1 VLAVIAVFG
10 FIMYFRTKGDYEDLD
25 NTRKDII
32 KELSSIK
39 VVAARYDKNLA
50 EEIEKLINTLNK
62 GRSK

>member
-1 VLAVIAVFG
+1 
-10 FIMYFRTKGDYEDLD
+10 MYFRTKGDYEELD

-50 EEIEKLINTLNK
+50 EEIESVDNNFVNPV
-62 GRSK
+62 